1 MSILEK
7 TKGIALK
14 TTNYSESSLVV
25 HIFTEA
31 FGMQSYLINGAKKP
45 KAKIAANLFQPLHT
59 LDLVVYYK
67 ENNSLQRI
75 KEAQQSPVLKHIPL
89 DITKSSLSL
98 FINEILYKVL
108 REQSPDPFLF
118 TFIQQAILW
127 LDESTTNLSNFHLVF
142 LTKLSRYLGFL
153 PLRHTEISMPYFDL
167 IDGVFTK
174 NLPAHKYVLQEP
186 HTSILV
192 KLLETDFN
200 NAACIRM
207 SKEDR
212 KYLLERLLEFY
223 KLHTENFGAVNSL
236 YILEELFR

>member
-1 MSILEK
+1 MLHK

-31 FGMQSYLINGAKKP
+31 FGMQPYLINGAKKT
-45 KAKIAANLFQPLHT
+45 KAKMAANLFQPLHT
-59 LDLVVYYK
+59 LDLIVYYK
-67 ENNSLQRI
+67 ENNTLQRI
-75 KEAQQSPVLKHIPL
+75 KEARQTPVLRHIPI

-108 REQSPDPFLF
+108 KEQSPDPFLF
-118 TFIQQAILW
+118 SFLEQSILW
-127 LDESTTNLSNFHLVF
+127 LDESTCALANFHLVF

-153 PLRHTEISMPYFDL
+153 PLRQSEGSKNYFDL
-167 IDGVFTK
+167 LNGIFT
-174 NLPAHKYVLQEP
+174 NSLPVHKHILQEP
-186 HTSILV
+186 HTTLLNQ
-192 KLLETDFN
+192 LLESDFE
-200 NAACIRM
+200 NAALIKM

-212 KYLLERLLEFY
+212 KHLLEKLLEFY
-223 KLHTENFGAVNSL
+223 KLHTENFKQVNSL